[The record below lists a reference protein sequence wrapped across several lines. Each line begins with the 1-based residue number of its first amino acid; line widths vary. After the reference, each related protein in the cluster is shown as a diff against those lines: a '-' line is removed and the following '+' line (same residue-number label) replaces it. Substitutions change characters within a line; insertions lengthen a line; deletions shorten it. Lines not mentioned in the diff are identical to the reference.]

1 MLIHNGIPSRFPTDR
16 SIADDIGNW
25 WVLQTKP
32 NRDLKLARYL
42 MKQDIG
48 YYMPL
53 YDQKIK
59 YGSLG
64 RVRVVRAPL
73 MKGYLCV
80 ALEKGNH
87 KQLYNSHDFA
97 KIIEVKDQVSFV
109 KELQSLHI
117 VSENEQDLEVKTG
130 LLKGRSAHIVSG
142 PLKGVHGIVLNRVR
156 KGLFAISVPMF
167 NRTVVLN
174 VNPST
179 SLELR

>member
-1 MLIHNGIPSRFPTDR
+1 MLVHNGVPSRFPTDR
-16 SIADDIGNW
+16 SIDDDMGRW

-32 NRDLKLARYL
+32 NRDLKLAGYL
-42 MKQDIG
+42 MKQGVG

-53 YDQKIK
+53 YDHEIK

-87 KQLYNSHDFA
+87 KQLYSSHDFA
-97 KIIEVKDQVSFV
+97 RIIEVKDQASFV
-109 KELQSLHI
+109 KELQSLHL
-117 VSENEQDLEVKTG
+117 VTENEQDLEVQPG

-142 PLKGVHGIVLNRVR
+142 PLKGVQGVVLNRSR
-156 KGLFAISVPMF
+156 KGKFAISVPMF
-167 NRTVVLN
+167 YRTVVLN
-174 VNPST
+174 VDPLT
-179 SLELR
+179 SIELR